1 MTKRKQG
8 GRRQRA
14 RVESMR
20 SSIIFFI
27 FSAPESATRSIKKQ
41 KNVCWWE
48 LKKAKKLRGKEEEPL
63 LTLCSSFL
71 VNAGGVGLALLCVC
85 SSSSSI
91 TQCRVHS
98 TEVAGLTQ
106 QTPLKCY
113 TSVER
118 GSKRE
123 LRLSGPLI
131 SLLWPAPTLFLL
143 FPPQI
148 VIPYLGDGREGKN
161 KTCDFRVWCGHW
173 KEFSEFQPLP
183 LKNKTGLGGLKG
195 GRDDQILEWS
205 LTEHGK
211 GSSSN

>member
-1 MTKRKQG
+1 M
-8 GRRQRA
+8 
-14 RVESMR
+14 
-20 SSIIFFI
+20 
-27 FSAPESATRSIKKQ
+27 SADENKKKQ
-41 KNVCWWE
+41 KNWE
-48 LKKAKKLRGKEEEPL
+48 ENKRSLY
-63 LTLCSSFL
+63 
-71 VNAGGVGLALLCVC
+71 LLCVVAFWWMQVGLVWRC
-85 SSSSSI
+85 CVSALLLPL
-91 TQCRVHS
+91 QHS
-98 TEVAGLTQ
+98 AECTVQKWQDQAK

-148 VIPYLGDGREGKN
+148 VSPYLGDGREGKN

-173 KEFSEFQPLP
+173 KEFSEFHPLP
-183 LKNKTGLGGLKG
+183 LKNKMGLGGQKG